1 MAKFFKPAEILNTIF
16 LMNENFETALSSYNA
31 SEVLPFKGVIFDMDG
46 TLLESTQADYVAWEK
61 VFNDYNQE
69 LPFEK
74 YAPMLG
80 VKSADVVKNEIG
92 FGDEQ
97 DIKRILKEKF
107 DYFVEYVNEN
117 PIKPV
122 FAAETF
128 LKSLKQYPVK
138 VALATSSRKEKM
150 QMVLEQLN
158 FLQYFDVVVTGNEVT
173 NGKPAPDIFLLAAKR
188 LELDPEDCMV
198 IEDGPIGVA
207 AAKSANMKC
216 VAITETHH
224 AALLHA
230 ADLIIDTYEHAD
242 IKDITRKLTAV
253 L

>member
-1 MAKFFKPAEILNTIF
+1 
-16 LMNENFETALSSYNA
+16 MNEHFETISSATDTTN
-31 SEVLPFKGVIFDMDG
+31 SLPFKGVIFDMDG
-46 TLLESTQADYVAWEK
+46 TLLESTEADYRAWEK
-61 VFNDYNQE
+61 VFNNYNQQ

-80 VKSADVVKNEIG
+80 VKSADVIRNEIG
-92 FGDEQ
+92 LRDEQ
-97 DIKRILKEKF
+97 DVKRILKEKF

-128 LKSLKQYPVK
+128 LKSLAQYPVK
-138 VALATSSRKEKM
+138 IALATSSRKEKM
-150 QMVLEQLN
+150 QMVLKQLN
-158 FLQYFDVVVTGNEVT
+158 FMRYFEAIVTGDEVL

-188 LELDPEDCMV
+188 LGLNPADCVV

-216 VAITETHH
+216 VAITETHL
-224 AALLHA
+224 AEQLSA
-230 ADLIIDTYEHAD
+230 ADLIIDTYEYAD
-242 IKDITRKLTAV
+242 IREITEKLAEKR
-253 L
+253 